1 MGRMKGSCSECAN
14 RQQGMRN
21 WENQLEPRCTAELDG
36 IHPLGWGR
44 QEEDE
49 EPKRNE
55 QGMILC
61 KPCYYF
67 RAAGEEE

>member
-14 RQQGMRN
+14 RQQGTRN
-21 WENQLEPRCTAELDG
+21 CGNHLGPGCAAEPDG
-36 IHPLGWGR
+36 INPIGWGR

-49 EPKRNE
+49 EPERNE
-55 QGMILC
+55 RGMILC

-67 RAAGEEE
+67 RAKGE